1 MTKTAGWEVANKEVN
16 EGVYLLTVKMTSVDP
31 CSYNE
36 ELHDQLHN
44 ELIAHTHRSEVSSGL
59 FTFDHDPTT
68 EEVEAAVVERGF
80 NPVLQDVDR
89 GIIVMYGHGSLNVD
103 NSNTSIHIL

>member
-89 GIIVMYGHGSLNVD
+89 GITIINIKATMTIHN
-103 NSNTSIHIL
+103 NNTSIHIL